1 MNGFDPK
8 KQRRFRNLLL
18 DKRFQLKYT
27 LAVVVIT
34 GALSIVLGFFLYRS
48 QQETSQVALV
58 GLDEDV
64 KASISEELDAEDH
77 KVLFTLVACL
87 GGMVLAM
94 TFLGIVA
101 THKIAG
107 PAFAVR
113 RNLSRIADGE
123 LPQVRALRPG
133 DELQSVGEELQ
144 RMVGTLRAREQRD
157 VELLANAILALST
170 TSSAPDPS
178 LLESLKAVHKEKHER
193 LADTVR

>member
-18 DKRFQLKYT
+18 DKKFQLKYT

-34 GALSIVLGFFLYRS
+34 GLLCIVLGFFLYRS
-48 QQETSQVALV
+48 AQETSQVALV
-58 GLDEDV
+58 GLDEEV
-64 KASISEELDAEDH
+64 KASMSAELASEDR

-87 GGMVLAM
+87 GSLVLALA
-94 TFLGIVA
+94 FLGIVA

-144 RMVGTLRAREQRD
+144 RMVGTLRAREQKD
-157 VELLANAILALST
+157 LELMANAILALT
-170 TSSAPDPS
+170 TSPASGPDPAFV
-178 LLESLKAVHKEKHER
+178 EALKAAHKEKFDR
-193 LADTVR
+193 LNQA